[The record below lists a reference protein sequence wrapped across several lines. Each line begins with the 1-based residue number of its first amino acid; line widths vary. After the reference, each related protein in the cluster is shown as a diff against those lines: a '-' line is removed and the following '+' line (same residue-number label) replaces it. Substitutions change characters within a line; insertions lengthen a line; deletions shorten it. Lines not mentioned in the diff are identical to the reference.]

1 MNIKDIK
8 RRIKEVQKE
17 IINANGIV
25 AVKLSEELET
35 LLFLQTIKSAH

>member
-17 IINANGIV
+17 LIAASGIV
-25 AVKLSEELET
+25 AVQLENELET
-35 LLFLQTIKSAH
+35 LLFMKEVKRS